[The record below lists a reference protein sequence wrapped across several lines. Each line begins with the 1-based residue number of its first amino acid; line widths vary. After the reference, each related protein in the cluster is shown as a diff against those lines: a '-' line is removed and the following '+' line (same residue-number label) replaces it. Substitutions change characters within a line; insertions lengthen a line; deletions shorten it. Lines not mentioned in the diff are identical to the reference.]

1 MLLFAQIQTGTLV
14 LLTAVGLIVAVL
26 LVRSQR
32 GLRRPPGQPP
42 NQSRAQH
49 PRASRAQR
57 AAVQPTL
64 RRAPPADLSREEVA
78 PQELARDVMADL
90 DRKLYDLQQVIRAGE
105 ALAVRLE
112 GLLERAVKVTAP
124 SSQLPIAENPRATP
138 ARSLVHPGT
147 QAAALASVARGS
159 SARTADLQQSGT
171 TRAATMTDTVEVA
184 TIARRASTIV
194 TTAAVAAPAV
204 PASVSANTPVSSE
217 AAAEPQ
223 QRFDEIYR
231 LAEAG
236 CDSATIAGITSS
248 PVGEVELILSLR
260 ERG

>member
-32 GLRRPPGQPP
+32 GLRRQPGQSP
-42 NQSRAQH
+42 SRS
-49 PRASRAQR
+49 PAQR
-57 AAVQPTL
+57 PHASPPQRPAVQPAQ

-124 SSQLPIAENPRATP
+124 SSQHPFADSPRATP

-159 SARTADLQQSGT
+159 SARTADLQQSGFARDT
-171 TRAATMTDTVEVA
+171 TMTDTVEVPTA
-184 TIARRASTIV
+184 TRRSSQFA
-194 TTAAVAAPAV
+194 TTAAAAPPAKV
-204 PASVSANTPVSSE
+204 PTVSATAPSSSS
-217 AAAEPQ
+217 AAAEPLR
-223 QRFDEIYR
+223 RFDEIYA
-231 LAEAG
+231 LADAG
-236 CDSATIAGITSS
+236 CDSATIAGITGS
-248 PVGEVELILSLR
+248 PVGEVELIRSLR
-260 ERG
+260 ER